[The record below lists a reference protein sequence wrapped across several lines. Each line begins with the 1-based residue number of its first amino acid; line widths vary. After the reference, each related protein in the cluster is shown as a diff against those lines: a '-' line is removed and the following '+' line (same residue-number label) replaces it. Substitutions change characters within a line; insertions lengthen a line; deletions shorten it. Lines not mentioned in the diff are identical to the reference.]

1 MFNTQI
7 EYKMRNKLYLI
18 LMVSSTLLALTFS
31 LNDLSAQKMTCRTGH
46 VSIESSNAVSNIEAD
61 NYQVQS
67 TLNTETGDVSFVG
80 LTKSFS
86 LESGALDK
94 AFNSQYVNVDGYSKF
109 KYQGKLTNLDEIDFN
124 KAGEYEFDVIG
135 DLVVGESKRR
145 TQVIG
150 TLIVNSDLTIQAY
163 SDFSIKIEQANVDQ
177 INTLLKERIS
187 ESINFEVLGVSR
199 DINLSVLF
207 NYR

>member
-1 MFNTQI
+1 MN
-7 EYKMRNKLYLI
+7 NLYQLI
-18 LMVSSTLLALTFS
+18 LLTCLTLSSLVITQSNLI
-31 LNDLSAQKMTCRTGH
+31 AQKMTCRTGH
-46 VSIESSNAVSNIEAD
+46 VNIQSSNAVSDIEAD

-67 TLNTETGDVSFVG
+67 TLNKTTGEVSFVG
-80 LTKSFS
+80 LTKSFT

-109 KYQGKLTNLDEIDFN
+109 RYKGKLLNLDKINFE

-135 DLVVGESKRR
+135 DLTVGESKRR
-145 TQVIG
+145 TKVIG

-163 SDFSIKIEQANVDQ
+163 SDFSIRIEPENVDQ
-177 INTLLKERIS
+177 INNLLKERIS
-187 ESINFEVLGVSR
+187 EAINFEVLGVSR
-199 DINLSVLF
+199 DINIGVLF